1 MSSNSIYT
9 YEIPSYVYMHTNI
22 ITSEFYIGYRF
33 RNVSLGILPE
43 TDLPTYIC
51 SSKIRSNILNE
62 RHNWTSEI
70 IKLFYGD
77 SKREDAWWF
86 EQDTIKHHW
95 GDPLLLNKHYFDS
108 VKHHKVFL
116 TPAVI
121 SHETRQKLIK
131 NHANVSGSNNPRAKS
146 IEIDGI
152 LYNSKVEA
160 RTHLGLTREQF
171 NSVITYG
178 KTGSDLRKLLNLKNI
193 GVENNFKLP
202 EIKKMAADRAVER
215 NKLQREC
222 PKCGKIGQHAAM
234 GNHIKRCNL

>member
-22 ITSEFYIGYRF
+22 ITGEFYIGYRF

-43 TDLPTYIC
+43 NDLPMYIC
-51 SSKIRSNILNE
+51 SAKIKSRISND
-62 RHNWTSEI
+62 RHIWNSEI

-77 SKREDAWWF
+77 NKREDAWWF
-86 EQDTIKHHW
+86 EQNSIKHHW
-95 GDPLLLNKHYFDS
+95 GNHLLLNKHYFDNI
-108 VKHHKVFL
+108 KHHKVFL

-121 SHETRQKLIK
+121 SDETRQKLSK
-131 NHANVSGSNNPRAKS
+131 NHANVKGSNNPRAKS

-160 RTHLGLTREQF
+160 RSHLGLSREQL
-171 NSVITYG
+171 NSIVKYG
-178 KTGSDLRKLLNLKNI
+178 KTGSELRKSLNLENI
-193 GVENNFKLP
+193 GVDNNFKLP
-202 EIKKMAADRAVER
+202 EIKKMVSERAVKQ
-215 NKLQREC
+215 NMIQREC
-222 PKCGKIGQHAAM
+222 PTCGKIGQYAAM